1 MQQKVLLLCLEDSF
15 AGLHLPHVR
24 HIIFAHAIVAEKK
37 QVERLERQAIA
48 RCVRHG
54 QESTVGVYSFVV
66 LDTEEEELWHRT
78 H

>member
-1 MQQKVLLLCLEDSF
+1 
-15 AGLHLPHVR
+15 
-24 HIIFAHAIVAEKK
+24 
-37 QVERLERQAIA
+37 
-48 RCVRHG
+48 VRHG